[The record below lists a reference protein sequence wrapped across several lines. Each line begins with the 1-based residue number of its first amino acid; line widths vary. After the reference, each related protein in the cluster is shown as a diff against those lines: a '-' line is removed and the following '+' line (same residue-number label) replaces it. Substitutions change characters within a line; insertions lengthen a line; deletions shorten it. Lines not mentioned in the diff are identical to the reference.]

1 MNSFIGIFNCCQKVN
16 CIKNKEVDID
26 SNNPKEEDENE
37 NEEDEKSSKKK
48 SNNNKTTTLNNNN
61 GLKKDKNNNNLS
73 LANLL
78 LNQSNQEMY
87 NNFLKN
93 NISLEKQN
101 LSINNLNLDKTQKSI
116 SGQEDCNNFSNKV
129 INNNIIN
136 NNIIKITNNNNFLN
150 MTQKDFGYISF
161 CAQSNLNK
169 SNISVNKNSKSK
181 NLILSGNL
189 FFGQNVKINQ
199 DGIEKSLRN
208 KNEFPI
214 YFGIEPTVDK
224 NGLPYNDYI
233 VNYVP
238 KKKLKKK
245 NSNDEED
252 KEKKNKEIKENE
264 NAKGGRLFQIDK
276 IKNDYILT
284 FIHSSLILYYRI
296 NKPIFFDYD
305 KEYYF
310 ILGNV
315 FLSVS
320 IKKINEKSNVCVRV
334 ETEDQK
340 AEKANFEDEKKIVIG
355 RAENSDVEIDKQ
367 CISKCHS
374 VIEYDDNMNQYYYKD
389 NNSTNG
395 STLLIREDDSII
407 IKDSMYF
414 KLEDTSFTIK
424 ETES

>member
-1 MNSFIGIFNCCQKVN
+1 MFQ
-16 CIKNKEVDID
+16 
-26 SNNPKEEDENE
+26 
-37 NEEDEKSSKKK
+37 
-48 SNNNKTTTLNNNN
+48 
-61 GLKKDKNNNNLS
+61 
-73 LANLL
+73 
-78 LNQSNQEMY
+78 
-87 NNFLKN
+87 
-93 NISLEKQN
+93 
-101 LSINNLNLDKTQKSI
+101 
-116 SGQEDCNNFSNKV
+116 
-129 INNNIIN
+129 
-136 NNIIKITNNNNFLN
+136 
-150 MTQKDFGYISF
+150 
-161 CAQSNLNK
+161 
-169 SNISVNKNSKSK
+169 
-181 NLILSGNL
+181 
-189 FFGQNVKINQ
+189 
-199 DGIEKSLRN
+199 
-208 KNEFPI
+208 
-214 YFGIEPTVDK
+214 
-224 NGLPYNDYI
+224 
-233 VNYVP
+233 